1 MGTGDSK
8 TWRPMSVHFPA
19 DLRFTPWAVRALI
32 SSRLVVFKVFVRMK
46 TGRGTSFASKNS
58 IAWN

>member
-8 TWRPMSVHFPA
+8 TWRPTSVHFPA
-19 DLRFTPWAVRALI
+19 DLRFTPRAVRALT
-32 SSRLVVFKVFVRMK
+32 SSLRDDFRVFVRMK

-58 IAWN
+58 IA